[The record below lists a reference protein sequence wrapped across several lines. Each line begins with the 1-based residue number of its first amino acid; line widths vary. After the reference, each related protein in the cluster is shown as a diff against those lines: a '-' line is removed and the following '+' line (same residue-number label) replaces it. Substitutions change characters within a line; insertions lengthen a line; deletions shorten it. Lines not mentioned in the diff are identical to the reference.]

1 MKSEA
6 EIVFL
11 GTGTSIGVPVIGCDC
26 PVCLSDDPRNRRL
39 RSSIYVRT
47 PGVALVVDTGP
58 DFRQQMLREGIRHL
72 DAVLFT
78 HGHSDHVMGFDDL
91 RRFTVWEDQTIDIH
105 ATPECL
111 QRLEEAFPYVF
122 DGENRYRGY
131 LKVEP
136 RAVEGAFRVGDLEI
150 DPLPVVHGKVETV
163 GYRFSRGGRPLFAY
177 IPDAKQLS
185 ERACELV
192 AGIDLLI
199 LDGLQPE
206 RHWTHL
212 SIGEAVELSQRL
224 GVERTWLT
232 HFSCR
237 VDYAA
242 LEPGLPPGVRLA
254 WDGLRLHAGGGKAN
268 TRPLAAGPAAAG
280 GRAPESDR

>member
-1 MKSEA
+1 MKTAVEV
-6 EIVFL
+6 VFL

-26 PVCLSDDPRNRRL
+26 GVCRSEDPKNQRL

-47 PGVALVVDTGP
+47 EETALVVDTGP

-91 RRFTVWEDQTIDIH
+91 RRYTVWDEQSIEIF
-105 ATPECL
+105 ATGSCL
-111 QRLEEAFPYVF
+111 QRLAEAFPYVF

-131 LKVEP
+131 LKVAPKEVVGP
-136 RAVEGAFRVGDLEI
+136 FRVGDLEV
-150 DPLPVVHGKVETV
+150 DPLPVAHGKVETV
-163 GYRFSRGGRPLFAY
+163 GYRFSRGGVPLFAY
-177 IPDAKQLS
+177 IPDAKELS
-185 ERACELV
+185 ERALELV
-192 AGIDLLI
+192 EGIDLLI

-206 RHWTHL
+206 QHRTHL
-212 SIGEAVELSQRL
+212 SIGESVELVQRL
-224 GVERTWLT
+224 GVRRTWLT

-242 LEPGLPPGVRLA
+242 LEPGLPPGIRLA
-254 WDGLRLHAGGGKAN
+254 WDGLRLRLDAEGVE
-268 TRPLAAGPAAAG
+268 L
-280 GRAPESDR
+280 